1 MLAPAFLISGFFLG
15 TGVFGFTNSGSGVF
29 SDFESVADALL
40 LSLLDLNQILTSLIT
55 YDNHIS
61 SAITGTNS
69 DIYFLLTKI
78 SIFFLKCR
86 KSR

>member
-1 MLAPAFLISGFFLG
+1 MLAPAFLISGFFLD

-29 SDFESVADALL
+29 SDLESVADALL
-40 LSLLDLNQILTSLIT
+40 LSMLDLNQILTSLIT

-78 SIFFLKCR
+78 SIFFF
-86 KSR
+86 